1 MSQDLITFED
11 IEVGATYRS
20 GSILLTREAIMGF
33 AAMYDPQPFHLDEQ
47 VADASILGGLSAS
60 GWQTTAIGMRL
71 FFDCLVK
78 DAASM
83 GSPGFDEVRW
93 SRPVRP
99 DDTLSLI
106 ITVKAKRESA
116 SKPDRGFVE
125 FELDMRNG
133 ADETVMIQ
141 RGPVIVQKRGAVQKG
156 APVPFEL
163 DAASPEPPRPAA
175 DPMLTAMFDDVLV
188 GHESELGSQ
197 LFTPEIITSY
207 ASLYDPQYFHL
218 DAEAAKK
225 SHFGGLIASGWQT
238 AAFWM
243 KHYIAARDRSAEARA
258 ALGLPVA
265 VGGPSPGFTSI
276 KWLRPVHA
284 GQRITYRLKIKDKRK
299 ILRAG
304 WSLVMTENTGHLP
317 DGTMVFSFQGKMLW
331 PTG

>member
-1 MSQDLITFED
+1 MAADLITFED
-11 IEVGATYRS
+11 IEVGTTVRS
-20 GSILLTREAIMGF
+20 GSIRLTRDAIIAF
-33 AAMYDPQPFHLDEQ
+33 ATEYDPQPFHLDEQ

-60 GWQTTAIGMRL
+60 GWQTTALGMRL
-71 FFDCLVK
+71 FYDCLVK

-99 DDTLSLI
+99 DDDLSLL

-156 APVPFEL
+156 APVPFEI
-163 DAASPEPPRPAA
+163 ATPSPEPAPPDA
-175 DPMLTAMFDDVLV
+175 DPSLTAMFDDVV
-188 GHESELGSQ
+188 IGHESELGTQ
-197 LFTPEIITSY
+197 VFTPEVITAF

-218 DAEAAKK
+218 DAEAAKL

-243 KHYIAARDRSAEARA
+243 KHYIAARDRSAAARA

-284 GQRITYRLKIKDKRK
+284 GQAVTYRLKITDKRK
-299 ILRAG
+299 IMREG
-304 WSLVMTENTGHLP
+304 WSLVMTENTGHLA
-317 DGTMVFSFQGKMLW
+317 DGTIVFSFQGRMLW

>member
-1 MSQDLITFED
+1 MARDLITYED
-11 IEVGATYRS
+11 IEVGATVRS
-20 GSILLTREAIMGF
+20 GSIRLTREAIIAF
-33 AAMYDPQPFHLDEQ
+33 AAMYDPQPFHLDEA
-47 VADASILGGLSAS
+47 VANASILGGLSAS

-71 FFDCLVK
+71 LFDCLVK

-99 DDTLSLI
+99 NDDLSLVV
-106 ITVKAKRESA
+106 TVKGKRESA

-133 ADETVMIQ
+133 ADESVMIQ
-141 RGPVIVQKRGAVQKG
+141 RGPVIVQKRDAVQKG

-163 DAASPEPPRPAA
+163 DTLSPEPPLLAA
-175 DPMLTAMFDDVLV
+175 DPMLTAMFDEVLP
-188 GHESELGSQ
+188 GHDCELGTQ
-197 LFTPEIITSY
+197 LFTPEVITDF
-207 ASLYDPQYFHL
+207 ASLYDPQYFHI
-218 DAEAAKK
+218 DAEAAKR

-284 GQRITYRLKIKDKRK
+284 GQRVTYRMKIKDKRK
-299 ILRAG
+299 IMRDG
-304 WSLVMTENTGHLP
+304 WSLVMSENTGHLA
-317 DGTMVFSFQGKMLW
+317 DGTTVFSFQGKMLW
-331 PTG
+331 PTR